1 MGQHTVSGPQRIQL
15 DQPVTR
21 LDVTL
26 VRGRVSVVGAPGGGR
41 MWSKAVRG
49 RLGSG
54 GILDATS
61 TSGNVALLASE

>member
-1 MGQHTVSGPQRIQL
+1 MGRYTVAGPQRIQL

-26 VRGRVSVVGAPGGGR
+26 IRGRVSVVGAPG
-41 MWSKAVRG
+41 AAACD
-49 RLGSG
+49 
-54 GILDATS
+54 LDATS

>member
-1 MGQHTVSGPQRIQL
+1 
-15 DQPVTR
+15 
-21 LDVTL
+21 
-26 VRGRVSVVGAPGGGR
+26 

-49 RLGSG
+49 RLGSGG